1 MATRKDEKEQGQ
13 AQEQVQEQTQ
23 GQDTTNTTPDPVEE
37 AKKQAQAILDAAKA
51 EAEKIVED
59 GKTEAQKAIDAAKA
73 ELEAQKDTTPAPDP
87 EEKVPV
93 RLFKDNG
100 RYKDD
105 VMVAVNGRA
114 FQIKRGETVM
124 VPRYVAEVLERSM
137 AQDQETANL
146 ISSQSSEYEREAAKR
161 GLL

>member
-13 AQEQVQEQTQ
+13 
-23 GQDTTNTTPDPVEE
+23 DTTNTTTDPVEE
-37 AKKQAQAILDAAKA
+37 AKKQAQAIIEEAKKQAA
-51 EAEKIVED
+51 EIVKD
-59 GKTEAQKAIDAAKA
+59 GEAQAKQAIDTANA
-73 ELEAQKDTTPAPDP
+73 ELAAQAAAAAQVPAP

>member
-13 AQEQVQEQTQ
+13 AQEQTQ

-37 AKKQAQAILDAAKA
+37 AKKQAQTIIEEAKKQAA
-51 EAEKIVED
+51 EIVKD
-59 GKTEAQKAIDAAKA
+59 GEAQAKQAIDTANA
-73 ELEAQKDTTPAPDP
+73 ELAAQAAAAAQVPDP

-146 ISSQSSEYEREAAKR
+146 ISRESGEYEAEAAKL

>member
-1 MATRKDEKEQGQ
+1 M
-13 AQEQVQEQTQ
+13 
-23 GQDTTNTTPDPVEE
+23 
-37 AKKQAQAILDAAKA
+37 
-51 EAEKIVED
+51 ED

>member
-1 MATRKDEKEQGQ
+1 MATNEDKDKEK
-13 AQEQVQEQTQ
+13 EQTQ
-23 GQDTTNTTPDPVEE
+23 GQTQDQGQTQETTPDPVEE